1 MNCGEGRTADALRG
15 IAGQT
20 LTYSAEDHLLSTGTA
35 AYAYDPDGFL
45 TLKTEGG
52 AQTTYAYSRLG
63 ELQGVDLPDGRSLT
77 YVYDP
82 LGRRIAK
89 KVNGTI
95 TRKYLWQ
102 DRTRLL
108 AVYDGSDNLLMRF
121 EYADGRM
128 PAAMT
133 REGAFYTLH
142 YDQIGSLRLVVDA
155 SGSVVKQVS
164 YDSLGCVL
172 SDSNPAFDMPLG
184 FAGGLYDRDTGLVRF
199 GYRDY
204 DPDVGRWTAKDPLL
218 FAGGDIDLYGYCLE
232 DQINLVDPDGQN
244 PLLAALGLGLLVD
257 IALNIDYDVSPW
269 EICLSISLLLACSRK
284 DFRCLSSLE

>member
-1 MNCGEGRTADALRG
+1 
-15 IAGQT
+15 
-20 LTYSAEDHLLSTGTA
+20 
-35 AYAYDPDGFL
+35 
-45 TLKTEGG
+45 
-52 AQTTYAYSRLG
+52 
-63 ELQGVDLPDGRSLT
+63 
-77 YVYDP
+77 
-82 LGRRIAK
+82 
-89 KVNGTI
+89 
-95 TRKYLWQ
+95 
-102 DRTRLL
+102 
-108 AVYDGSDNLLMRF
+108 MRF
-121 EYADGRM
+121 EYADGRV
-128 PAAMT
+128 PVAMT

-142 YDQIGSLRLVVDA
+142 YDQIGSLQLVVDA

-184 FAGGLYDRDTGLVRF
+184 FAGGLYDGDTGLVRF

-269 EICLSISLLLACSRK
+269 EICLSISLLPACSRK